1 MSAVF
6 TVFLKEVVENLRD
19 RRTVTSSL
27 LMGPLLGPIIFVAL
41 MSLVLG
47 RELERAEKPLTL
59 PVAGAKSAPNLVGYL
74 ERHGVKIEEA
84 PANPEKAVADQDKD
98 VVLRIPDD
106 YAAAWRKGE
115 PAPIEIVYDA
125 SQRDSSGPVGRVKR
139 TLEAYGREVA
149 ALRLLSRGIH
159 PGVSY
164 PLAIVERDQSTPQ
177 SRAGLLLAFLPY
189 IMMIGTFIGGMYLA
203 IDTTAGERERRSL
216 EPLLATPNTAAQI
229 MFGKL
234 GATCAFALASLILT
248 LIAFGFG
255 VPRLPL
261 DQLGF
266 RLDFGVLTAAKI
278 LLLCAPIVLFAS
290 ALQTVIAAF
299 ARSYREA
306 QSYLQLLLFVPMIP
320 SLLLM
325 VLPVKIQTWMMA
337 VPLLSQNLLINKLV
351 RGEEVPVSHTAL
363 AISTALVLGI
373 ITTAIAAKL
382 YSREQLAVSA

>member
-1 MSAVF
+1 MSAIL
-6 TVFLKEVVENLRD
+6 TVFFKEVLENLRD

-27 LMGPLLGPIIFVAL
+27 LMGPLLGPVIFVGL
-41 MSLVLG
+41 MSLVMG
-47 RELERAEKPLTL
+47 RELERAEKPLVL
-59 PVAGAKSAPNLVGYL
+59 PVANAKLAPNLVGYL

-84 PANPEKAVADQDKD
+84 PANPEKAVAEQDKD

-106 YAAAWRKGE
+106 YASAWRKGE

-125 SQRDSSGPVGRVKR
+125 SQRDSNAPVSRVKK
-139 TLEAYGREVA
+139 TLEAYGREVT

-159 PGVSY
+159 PAVVY
-164 PLAIVERDQSTPQ
+164 PLAVVERDQSTPQ

-189 IMMIGTFIGGMYLA
+189 MMMIGAFIGGMYLA

-216 EPLLATPNTAAQI
+216 EPLLATPNTAGQI
-229 MFGKL
+229 MLGKL
-234 GATCAFALASLILT
+234 AATCAFALTSLVLT
-248 LIAFGFG
+248 LLAFGIG

-266 RLDFGVLTAAKI
+266 RLDFSVLAALKI
-278 LLLCAPIVLFAS
+278 LALCAPIVLFAS

-306 QSYLQLLLFVPMIP
+306 QSYLQFLLFVPMIP

-325 VLPVKIQTWMMA
+325 VLPVKTQTWMMA

-351 RGEEVPVSHTAL
+351 RGEGIPGMHYAL
-363 AISTALVLGI
+363 AIASSLLLGL
-373 ITTAIAAKL
+373 ITTAVAAKL
-382 YSREQLAVSA
+382 YAREQLAVSA